1 MKLSGRLVWTIA
13 VLVFLWGLIA
23 SFPARLAYAWF
34 APQGVELAHPQGT
47 VWNGRAGQLIIEGAT
62 VADLSWNM
70 AFWPLLTGDITLL
83 LTARPG
89 GGFLSAETTLEADG
103 ALQVTELRATFP
115 VQTLHGLI
123 PLVGVSG
130 SINLN
135 LDSMS
140 IREGRLQALRG
151 TVLISDL
158 KAGFVSNETLGSYL
172 VEAHSTETG
181 ILASVEDREAV
192 LDVAGTIT
200 LSPAGDYQF
209 VGQIAETA
217 ATPAALRSQLAM
229 LGEPNERGQRTFRF
243 EGAL

>member
-1 MKLSGRLVWTIA
+1 MRLSGRLAWTIA

-23 SFPARLAYAWF
+23 SFPARLAYTWF
-34 APQGVELAHPQGT
+34 APQSIQLVEPQGT
-47 VWNGRAGQLIIEGAT
+47 VWNGSARQLIIQGT
-62 VADLSWNM
+62 GVTDLSWNM
-70 AFWPLLTGDITLL
+70 AFWPLLTGDINLL

-89 GGFLSAETTLEADG
+89 GGLLSAETTFGSDG
-103 ALQVTELRATFP
+103 ALQVSELRASFP
-115 VQTLHGLI
+115 VETLQGLI

-130 SINLN
+130 SINVN
-135 LDSMS
+135 LDSLS
-140 IREGRLQALRG
+140 IRGGRLEALRG

-158 KAGFVSNETLGSYL
+158 KAGFISNDNLGSYL
-172 VEAHSTETG
+172 IEANSTDTG

-200 LSPAGDYQF
+200 LSSAGDYQF

-229 LGEPNERGQRTFRF
+229 LGTPNERGQRTFRF

>member
-1 MKLSGRLVWTIA
+1 LKLSGRLVWTIA

-34 APQGVELAHPQGT
+34 APQSIDLTDPQGT
-47 VWNGRAGQLIIEGAT
+47 VWNGSARQLIIHGTA

-70 AFWPLLTGDITLL
+70 AFWPLLTGDIDLL

-89 GGFLSAETTLEADG
+89 GGLLSAEATFGSDG
-103 ALQVTELRATFP
+103 TLQVSGLRAAFP
-115 VQTLHGLI
+115 VETLQGLI

-130 SINLN
+130 SINVN
-135 LDSMS
+135 LDSLS
-140 IREGRLQALRG
+140 IREGRLETLRG

-158 KAGFVSNETLGSYL
+158 EAGFISNDNLGSYL
-172 VEAHSTETG
+172 IEANSTDTG

-200 LSPAGDYQF
+200 LSSKWDYQF

-217 ATPAALRSQLAM
+217 ATPAALRSQLAI
-229 LGEPNERGQRTFRF
+229 LGTPNERGQRTFRF